1 DLFDAATAARFAG
14 HFKTLLGAMVA
25 NDQLGV
31 AQLPLLGVEERS
43 AIVAAGASR
52 AAFDGGDLVHQRFER
67 HAAMRGDATALVC
80 DGVTVSYTTLNR
92 RANQVAHYLLGLGVQ
107 PDDRVALCCE
117 RGVDMV
123 VALLGILKAG
133 AGYVP
138 LDPAYP
144 ADRLA
149 YMLGDSAPVA
159 LVTDSATLAQ
169 LAPALPLLTL
179 DGVQLDGQPEH
190 DPVVENLTPASLAYV
205 IYTSG
210 STGQPKGVMVEHG
223 NVARLFDAT
232 SASFNFGS
240 SDCWTLFHSIAFD
253 FTVWELWGAL
263 AHGGK
268 LVVVPAHV
276 ARSPGDF
283 YALLCREGVTVLNQT
298 PSAFRQLIQAQD
310 DQPHRLHTIVFGGE
324 ALDLRTLAPWIERND
339 PQTTRLVN
347 MYG

>member
-1 DLFDAATAARFAG
+1 
-14 HFKTLLGAMVA
+14 
-25 NDQLGV
+25 
-31 AQLPLLGVEERS
+31 
-43 AIVAAGASR
+43 
-52 AAFDGGDLVHQRFER
+52 
-67 HAAMRGDATALVC
+67 
-80 DGVTVSYTTLNR
+80 
-92 RANQVAHYLLGLGVQ
+92 
-107 PDDRVALCCE
+107 
-117 RGVDMV
+117 
-123 VALLGILKAG
+123 
-133 AGYVP
+133 
-138 LDPAYP
+138 
-144 ADRLA
+144 
-149 YMLGDSAPVA
+149 
-159 LVTDSATLAQ
+159 
-169 LAPALPLLTL
+169 
-179 DGVQLDGQPEH
+179 PEH
-190 DPVVENLTPASLAYV
+190 DPVLENLTPASLAYV

-324 ALDLRTLAPWIERND
+324 ALDLRALAPWIERND

-347 MYG
+347 MYGITEITVHATYREITRADIVAGRGSVIGASLPDLQMYLLDSDLQPVPVGVTGELYIGGAGVARGYLNRAELTHERFIANPFDSAAGARL